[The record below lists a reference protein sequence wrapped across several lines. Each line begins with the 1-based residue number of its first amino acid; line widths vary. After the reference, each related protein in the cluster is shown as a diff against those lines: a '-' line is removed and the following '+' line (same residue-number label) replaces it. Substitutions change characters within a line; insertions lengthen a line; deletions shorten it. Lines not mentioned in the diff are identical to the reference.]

1 MKRFTV
7 RRDVLSQCGRT
18 PATDAGLD
26 GWRKIISKTSDELR
40 ELRDAELALVSGGG
54 GKTNVLGTAAVMW
67 GAAVDAVLEGVVIPL
82 VTTL

>member
-1 MKRFTV
+1 M
-7 RRDVLSQCGRT
+7 
-18 PATDAGLD
+18 
-26 GWRKIISKTSDELR
+26 SKTNSESRELREPEER
-40 ELRDAELALVSGGG
+40 ELRDDEVALVSGGG

>member
-1 MKRFTV
+1 M
-7 RRDVLSQCGRT
+7 
-18 PATDAGLD
+18 
-26 GWRKIISKTSDELR
+26 SKTSDELR